1 MDLRIAHELLLAC
14 RDLVNHLSTGHT
26 LWRCVNPSL
35 RFATRNTSQL
45 AVRRWSHHGV
55 RRCLGMVRM
64 DRPWSLAHA
73 TRLRHSHIVRPRWD
87 RSSDIVNSR
96 IRLLLIQLTR
106 LPVEGLRLL
115 RRVNLDV
122 SLHRKATRGM
132 VMNVLRWCS
141 SVYELLLLLLLLLRW
156 CRLLLELRVE
166 DVSRVLILHMVLG

>member
-1 MDLRIAHELLLAC
+1 
-14 RDLVNHLSTGHT
+14 
-26 LWRCVNPSL
+26 
-35 RFATRNTSQL
+35 
-45 AVRRWSHHGV
+45 
-55 RRCLGMVRM
+55 MVRM

-73 TRLRHSHIVRPRWD
+73 TRLWHSHIVRPRWD

-96 IRLLLIQLTR
+96 IRLLLIKLTR
-106 LPVEGLRLL
+106 LPVKGLRLL

-141 SVYELLLLLLLLLRW
+141 SVYELLLLRW
-156 CRLLLELRVE
+156 CRLLLELGVE